1 MIESIEALLCAW
13 GREALN
19 PAVEVSIPSP
29 LGRMDDEGGA
39 VRAPGSRCLSTV
51 ECWVAMSRAAQA
63 VDKAL
68 HDLALDAPAGLG
80 VVGRTMVQ
88 LAHVRYCQERP
99 VPVAQQAH
107 RLGVSVRTY
116 RTRVDPT
123 LGCWPLVL
131 PWLMADPL
139 LTGQQAMQRLEQEHP
154 GLYLGSLR
162 TLQESVHKGCLSRL
176 YWLIVYFSVDTQQ
189 ICWTNF
195 WSCWNLN
202 PHQYLC

>member
-1 MIESIEALLCAW
+1 MIKAMEVLLCAW
-13 GREALN
+13 GREAVN

-116 RTRVDPT
+116 RTRVDA
-123 LGCWPLVL
+123 LHVELARVL
-131 PWLMADPL
+131 PGVAVALRKAE
-139 LTGQQAMQRLEQEHP
+139 QQLPATVARVERLAAGRKEGKASEQA
-154 GLYLGSLR
+154 LKKQAQAR
-162 TLQESVHKGCLSRL
+162 RAFARSVRAAAAGG
-176 YWLIVYFSVDTQQ
+176 
-189 ICWTNF
+189 
-195 WSCWNLN
+195 
-202 PHQYLC
+202 

>member
-1 MIESIEALLCAW
+1 MIKAMEVLLCAW
-13 GREALN
+13 GREAVN

-88 LAHVRYCQERP
+88 LALVRYCQP
-99 VPVAQQAH
+99 SPMLVAEQAQ

-116 RTRVDPT
+116 RTRVDA
-123 LGCWPLVL
+123 LHVELARVL
-131 PWLMADPL
+131 PGVASGL
-139 LTGQQAMQRLEQEHP
+139 GQAEQQLPANVARSERLAAARKAGRANELALKKQAQ
-154 GLYLGSLR
+154 
-162 TLQESVHKGCLSRL
+162 SRL
-176 YWLIVYFSVDTQQ
+176 AFARSVRAAAAGR
-189 ICWTNF
+189 
-195 WSCWNLN
+195 
-202 PHQYLC
+202 

>member
-1 MIESIEALLCAW
+1 MIKAMEVLLCAW
-13 GREALN
+13 GREAVN

-116 RTRVDPT
+116 RTRVDA
-123 LGCWPLVL
+123 LHVELARVL
-131 PWLMADPL
+131 PGVAVALRKAEQQLPATVARVERGRQAVKASRAEQRELDRRVAQWLFKDA
-139 LTGQQAMQRLEQEHP
+139 
-154 GLYLGSLR
+154 S
-162 TLQESVHKGCLSRL
+162 
-176 YWLIVYFSVDTQQ
+176 
-189 ICWTNF
+189 
-195 WSCWNLN
+195 
-202 PHQYLC
+202 

>member
-1 MIESIEALLCAW
+1 MIKAMEVLLCAW
-13 GREALN
+13 GREAVSPN
-19 PAVEVSIPSP
+19 IEVSIASP
-29 LGRMDDEGGA
+29 LGRMDED
-39 VRAPGSRCLSTV
+39 APTGQGGSRCLSTV

-116 RTRVDPT
+116 RTRVDA
-123 LGCWPLVL
+123 LHVELARVL
-131 PWLMADPL
+131 PGVAVALRKAEQQLPASVARVERGRQAVKVSRAEQRELDRRVAQWLFKDA
-139 LTGQQAMQRLEQEHP
+139 
-154 GLYLGSLR
+154 S
-162 TLQESVHKGCLSRL
+162 
-176 YWLIVYFSVDTQQ
+176 
-189 ICWTNF
+189 
-195 WSCWNLN
+195 
-202 PHQYLC
+202 